1 LNELYPMTK
10 NTKKKRKRFMMV
22 DLLMKVEKE
31 DLVTRK
37 QSPIN
42 NNWLIK

>member
-1 LNELYPMTK
+1 VLYPMTT
-10 NTKKKRKRFMMV
+10 NTKKKRKRFMMI
-22 DLLMKVEKE
+22 DLQKKVEKA
-31 DLVTRK
+31 LVTRK